1 MVPLL
6 MALMAGTNDHA
17 HIFLMWIR
25 LSVIWMSLQLLLAVT
40 KASKKDL
47 LVNTQPTKPQNS
59 LKTTSLEG
67 AQRDSL
73 QKLAKAFGVANA
85 EAVAKDNKLN
95 RAFGR
100 NY

>member
-1 MVPLL
+1 M
-6 MALMAGTNDHA
+6 
-17 HIFLMWIR
+17 
-25 LSVIWMSLQLLLAVT
+25 
-40 KASKKDL
+40 
-47 LVNTQPTKPQNS
+47 NTQPTKPQNS